1 MFSAWL
7 FHSSALCVIM
17 YFLRDWRQEKSHSVT
32 EFVLR
37 HVMCKYLLTSEEEV
51 LRVLQKASHL
61 QFPSIS
67 VRIGAE
73 MFESLTFLCIFLT
86 FGKLVTKLQ

>member
-1 MFSAWL
+1 MFPVWL
-7 FHSSALCVIM
+7 FRSRALCAIM
-17 YFLRDWRQEKSHSVT
+17 YFLHDGRQEKSHGDT

-37 HVMCKYLLTSEEEV
+37 HVMCKYLLTSEEE
-51 LRVLQKASHL
+51 LLHVLQKASHL

-73 MFESLTFLCIFLT
+73 MFASLTVLCTFLT
-86 FGKLVTKLQ
+86 FGKLVARLQ